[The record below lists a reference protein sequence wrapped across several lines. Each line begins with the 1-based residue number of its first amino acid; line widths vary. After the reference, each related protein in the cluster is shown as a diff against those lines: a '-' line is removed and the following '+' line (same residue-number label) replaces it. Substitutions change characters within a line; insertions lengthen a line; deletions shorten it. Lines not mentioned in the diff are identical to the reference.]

1 MIDGQDARDPRPE
14 EREPEGS
21 RASSGG
27 AADAVTGSPEG
38 SDSRT
43 ADAGED
49 SGDGRHEDGRPP
61 AGPGRTAHAAGEDDS
76 GSASGEHS
84 AEDGVDPAPEPK
96 AKGAGLTL
104 VPEPDANRKPATEP
118 QPATEPE
125 PEAAA
130 TEPDAGTRP
139 EPLRHPDHGG
149 VSEGDGLARLR
160 ALVTPHG
167 QNPTHTHA
175 GNGTVNDGRDEQSL
189 EGLDSDELQLRTL
202 LHQAVQDVEPSDGT
216 LDYLRRA
223 VPARRARKRQA
234 LVGAAAAAL
243 FLGTAVPALVHV
255 SSTSGSDANPSAV
268 GHASQAQGGTGQ
280 GKDPGSGETTAGGAS
295 DEVGGDKKDPTK
307 EGDKAGASTG
317 TSTGASEGGD
327 PSAGTQADVPACTA
341 AQLGPAAASSAA
353 PDSTGAVY
361 GSFRVT
367 NVSGTACVVE
377 GAGSVSATPQGA
389 ADAAKIGT
397 ARHVAGDAAAALPD
411 PSLESA
417 TVVLEPGE
425 AYEVRFAWVP
435 SETCPVPGDTAG
447 GGTGGPSADP
457 TPTEEPTN
465 TTGAST
471 GPGAAPGTT
480 TQLVREDGGTEG
492 SVAVTYTTPTG
503 AGSAT
508 TTVTNACAGTVYWT
522 GLLAQA

>member
-27 AADAVTGSPEG
+27 AADAATGSPEG

-61 AGPGRTAHAAGEDDS
+61 AGPGRTAHAAGED
-76 GSASGEHS
+76 
-84 AEDGVDPAPEPK
+84 PAPEPQTED
-96 AKGAGLTL
+96 G
-104 VPEPDANRKPATEP
+104 PKPA
-118 QPATEPE
+118 PE
-125 PEAAA
+125 QVAA
-130 TEPDAGTRP
+130 DR
-139 EPLRHPDHGG
+139 GG
-149 VSEGDGLARLR
+149 VPEGDGLARLR

-234 LVGAAAAAL
+234 LVGAAAAAFL
-243 FLGTAVPALVHV
+243 LGTAVPALVHV
-255 SSTSGSDANPSAV
+255 STTSGSDAHPSAV

-295 DEVGGDKKDPTK
+295 DEVGDDEKDPAK

-317 TSTGASEGGD
+317 ASTGASEGGD
-327 PSAGTQADVPACTA
+327 PSAGTTADAPACTA
-341 AQLGPAAASSAA
+341 GQLGPATASSAA
-353 PDSTGAVY
+353 PDSAGAVY
-361 GSFRVT
+361 GSFQVT
-367 NVSGTACVVE
+367 NVSGEACVVE
-377 GAGSVSATPQGA
+377 GAGTVNATPQGA

-411 PSLESA
+411 PSLEAA
-417 TVVLEPGE
+417 TVVLKPGE
-425 AYEVRFAWVP
+425 AYEVQFAWVP

-457 TPTEEPTN
+457 TPTGEPTN
-465 TTGAST
+465 STDASMGT
-471 GPGAAPGTT
+471 GTT
-480 TQLVREDGGTEG
+480 TQLLRQDGGTEG
-492 SVAVTYTTPTG
+492 SVTVTYTAATG
-503 AGSAT
+503 SGAAT
-508 TTVTNACAGTVYWT
+508 ATVGNACAGTVYWT
-522 GLLAQA
+522 GLLTPDA

>member
-27 AADAVTGSPEG
+27 AADAATGGPEG

-61 AGPGRTAHAAGEDDS
+61 AGPGRTAHAAGED
-76 GSASGEHS
+76 
-84 AEDGVDPAPEPK
+84 PAPEPQTEDGPK
-96 AKGAGLTL
+96 PA
-104 VPEPDANRKPATEP
+104 PEPV
-118 QPATEPE
+118 
-125 PEAAA
+125 AA
-130 TEPDAGTRP
+130 DR
-139 EPLRHPDHGG
+139 GG
-149 VSEGDGLARLR
+149 VPEGDGLARLR
-160 ALVTPHG
+160 ALVTPNG

-243 FLGTAVPALVHV
+243 LLGTAVPALVHV
-255 SSTSGSDANPSAV
+255 STTSGSDAHPSAV

-295 DEVGGDKKDPTK
+295 DEVGDDEKDPAK

-317 TSTGASEGGD
+317 ASTGASEGGD
-327 PSAGTQADVPACTA
+327 PSAGTTADAPACTA
-341 AQLGPAAASSAA
+341 GQLGPATASSAA
-353 PDSTGAVY
+353 PDSAGAVY
-361 GSFRVT
+361 GSFQVT
-367 NVSGTACVVE
+367 NVSGEACVVE
-377 GAGSVSATPQGA
+377 GAGTVNATPQGA

-411 PSLESA
+411 PSLEAA

-425 AYEVRFAWVP
+425 AYEVQFAWVP

-457 TPTEEPTN
+457 TPTGEPTN
-465 TTGAST
+465 STDASMGA
-471 GPGAAPGTT
+471 GTT
-480 TQLVREDGGTEG
+480 TQLLRQDGGTEG
-492 SVAVTYTTPTG
+492 SVTVTYTAATG
-503 AGSAT
+503 SGAAT
-508 TTVTNACAGTVYWT
+508 ATVGNACAGTVYWT
-522 GLLAQA
+522 GLLTPDA